1 MGSGGHREEE
11 TSKEARKMKNT
22 EIKDHKELNVSLRE
36 LWISREG
43 SWSVIK
49 ANGNI

>member
-22 EIKDHKELNVSLRE
+22 EMKDHKELNISLRE
-36 LWISREG
+36 ILISREG
-43 SWSVIK
+43 S
-49 ANGNI
+49 